1 MHFIVK
7 IFSEITIKSPPLR
20 KCLVKRLR
28 QNLSVLLDNID
39 DSIKVKSDWDRI
51 EVYSKHSTEVMAAE
65 TAKVLSSTPGIANFS
80 KVQPHEM
87 GDLEHIFQKT
97 LSVWN
102 DQLAGKTYVVR
113 VRRHGKHKFNSMEIE
128 RYVGSGLSTH
138 TENAGVKLKNPD
150 VTVRLEIKNDDLYV
164 VQQQT
169 PGLGGFP
176 IGSQEPVLSL
186 VSGGFDSTVSSYL
199 MIKRGLR
206 THYCFFNLG
215 GAAHE
220 SAVKEVVYFLW
231 NKFSAS
237 HRVKFVTV
245 NFEPVVSEIVQ
256 NVKSS
261 HMGVVLKRMML
272 RAATKVADE
281 MNIQALVTGEAVA
294 QVSSQTLTNLAVID
308 SATDKL
314 VLRPLIVMNKGDII
328 DHSRKIGTENFS
340 ASIPEYC
347 GVISV
352 KPTTCASEEKV
363 ASEEANFDMT
373 VLDAA
378 VAGKKVQLIDRV
390 VDDLLREGDGPV
402 VRQVA
407 EPGPNSVVIDIRHP
421 DEEELRPLACK
432 GLLAEIELL
441 KIPFFSL
448 NTRLKKLDKQTEY
461 LLYCQKGV
469 MSTLHAAH
477 LKDDGFVNVG
487 VYRPEK

>member
-7 IFSEITIKSPPLR
+7 IFPEITIKSPPVR
-20 KCLVKRLR
+20 KRFVKRLR
-28 QNLSVLLDNID
+28 QNLSVLLSSVDS
-39 DSIKVKSDWDRI
+39 SIKVKSDWDRI
-51 EVYSKHSTEVMAAE
+51 EVYSKQSTEVMAAE
-65 TAKVLSSTPGIANFS
+65 TARVLSCTPGIANFS

-87 GDLEHIFQKT
+87 GDLEHILQKT
-97 LSVWN
+97 LPVWAG
-102 DQLAGKTYVVR
+102 QLAGKTFVVR
-113 VRRHGKHKFNSMEIE
+113 VRRHGKHEFSSMDIE
-128 RYVGSGLSTH
+128 RYVGSGLSKQ
-138 TENAGVKLKNPD
+138 TENAGVKLKDPD
-150 VTVRLEIKNDDLYV
+150 VTVRLAIKNDDLYV
-164 VQQQT
+164 VEQQT

-176 IGSQEPVLSL
+176 IGTQEPVLSL

-215 GAAHE
+215 GEAHE

-231 NKFSAS
+231 NKFGSS

-245 NFEPVVSEIVQ
+245 NFEHVVSEIVQ

-272 RAATKVADE
+272 RAATQVADE
-281 MNIQALVTGEAVA
+281 MNIQALVTGEAIA

-308 SATDKL
+308 SAIDKL

-328 DHSRKIGTENFS
+328 DHSRNIGTEDFS
-340 ASIPEYC
+340 ANIPEYC

-352 KPTTCASEEKV
+352 KPTTCALEEKF
-363 ASEEANFDMT
+363 AHEEANFDMA

-378 VAGKKVQLIDRV
+378 VAEKKVQLIDRV
-390 VDDLLREGDGPV
+390 VDDLLHKGDGQV
-402 VRQVA
+402 VKQIA

-421 DEEELRPLACK
+421 DEEELRPLVCK
-432 GLLAEIELL
+432 GYLAEVEVL

-448 NTRLKKLDKQTEY
+448 NTRLTKLDKNTEY